1 MLFTRLDP
9 TLIRGL
15 SAFSTLEERDL
26 AEILSVASTR
36 KVEPGAAVFDQGEI
50 ARSFFLLL
58 HGRLKVV
65 QTGADGSQITIRHVN
80 PGELFGIA
88 PALRRPDYPAT
99 ATAIVESLAIAWP
112 VGFWDEFVFKS
123 PVLAANTMQTMGSR
137 LQEAHERI
145 RELATEQV
153 DKRLAHAI
161 LRLVRQAGREDAD
174 GVSIDF
180 PLTRQDIAELAGT
193 TLHTVSRI
201 LNVWQARGIVSL
213 GRKKVSVRDK
223 AALARIAEDPVNSA
237 RPV

>member
-1 MLFTRLDP
+1 MFSRLDP

-15 SAFSTLEERDL
+15 RAFSTLEERDL
-26 AEILSVASTR
+26 VEILSVASTR
-36 KVEPGAAVFDQGEI
+36 KLEPGTAVFDQGET

-99 ATAIVESLAIAWP
+99 ASAIVESLAIAWP
-112 VGFWDEFVFKS
+112 VSFWDDFVFKT
-123 PVLAANTMQTMGSR
+123 PILAANTMQTMGSR

-161 LRLVRQAGREDAD
+161 LRLLRQAGREDAD
-174 GVSIDF
+174 GISIDF

-201 LNVWQARGIVSL
+201 LNAWQARGIVSL
-213 GRKKVSVRDK
+213 GRKKVTVRDRS
-223 AALARIAEDPVNSA
+223 ALARIADELSSA
-237 RPV
+237 APSH